1 MRMTSP
7 DPHNFRALIAGGGVA
22 ALEAALCL
30 RELEG
35 DRIDITMLCP
45 QADFV
50 YRPMRV
56 REPFAYAG
64 ARRYSLQ
71 DIARDLDMELRLD
84 SFRWLDDDN
93 RMVHTL
99 TGARIEYDALLLA
112 MGAKTWPAF
121 RHAITLNDSR
131 LDDQLHGLIQDLE
144 GGYVH
149 SLAFVAPSRMP
160 WPLPIYELALMT
172 AQRAYDM
179 GADVSI
185 TLVTPEDAPLAV
197 FGGKVSERLAEI
209 LADNGIQII
218 TSAYSETPAPG
229 ELTVHPG
236 SRTLSADRILAL
248 PALYGPST
256 PGVPK
261 GSPDGFVAIDPY
273 CKVRGLERV
282 FAAGDATD
290 FAVKHGSIAAQQ
302 AVTAAHGIAAL
313 AGADVEVKPFEP
325 VIHGVLLSLGKPLYM
340 SARITGGHG
349 SSSEIREAPTDSAP
363 PKIAA
368 RYLGPYLNQLDEI
381 AGRTT

>member
-1 MRMTSP
+1 MTSSE
-7 DPHNFRALIAGGGVA
+7 PHNFRVLIAGGGVA

-30 RELEG
+30 RELAG

-45 QADFV
+45 QPEFV

-64 ARRYSLQ
+64 ARRYPLAE
-71 DIARDLDMELRLD
+71 IARDLDIELRQD
-84 SFRWLDDDN
+84 AFKWLDADQ

-99 TGARIEYDALLLA
+99 GVERIEYDALLLA

-121 RHAITLNDSR
+121 SHAITLDDSH

-144 GGYVH
+144 GGYLH
-149 SLAFVAPSRMP
+149 SLAFVAPSRMA

-179 GADVSI
+179 NVDVSI

-197 FGGKVSERLAEI
+197 FGGKVSEKLGQI
-209 LADNGIQII
+209 LEANGILTL
-218 TSAYSETPAPG
+218 TSAHCEVLAPG
-229 ELTVHPG
+229 KLAVHPG
-236 SRTLSADRILAL
+236 SRTLLVDRILAL
-248 PALYGPST
+248 PNLYGPST

-261 GSPDGFVAIDPY
+261 GSPDGFIPVDAY
-273 CKVRGLERV
+273 CQVRGLERV

-290 FAVKHGSIAAQQ
+290 FAVKHGGIAAQQ

-325 VIHGVLLSLGKPLYM
+325 VIHGVLLSLDKPLYM
-340 SARITGGHG
+340 SAHITGGHG
-349 SSSEIREAPTDSAP
+349 SSAEISEAPTWSAP

-368 RYLGPYLNQLDEI
+368 QYLTPYLKQLDQI
-381 AGRTT
+381 SGRST